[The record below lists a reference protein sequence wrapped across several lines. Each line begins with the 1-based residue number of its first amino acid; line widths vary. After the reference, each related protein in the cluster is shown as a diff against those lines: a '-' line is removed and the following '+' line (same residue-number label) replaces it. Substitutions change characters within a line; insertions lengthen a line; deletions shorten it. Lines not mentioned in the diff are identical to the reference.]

1 MKRMAL
7 LPTRAFPVLM
17 VLALMIMA
25 GCARVVLPSG
35 SMEGG
40 AARYDDAAI
49 KTAITSALL
58 KMDAA
63 KANDVNVH
71 CFNGHVF
78 LVGEADKDFR
88 RAAVAEAEKPE
99 GVVHVT
105 THWFPTG
112 TAANEEDAAIETE
125 IGGGMLFTED
135 VSTRRVGVDVWG
147 GHVVL
152 TGIASSQSEINSAI
166 AKIKKIKSVKS
177 VTSYLALN

>member
-1 MKRMAL
+1 MKRLTLLLAL
-7 LPTRAFPVLM
+7 LFL
-17 VLALMIMA
+17 A
-25 GCARVVLPSG
+25 GCARVTLPSG

-58 KMDAA
+58 KNDAA

-88 RAAVAEAEKPE
+88 RIAVAEAERPE

-105 THWFPTG
+105 THWLPTG
-112 TAANEEDAAIETE
+112 TASSDDDAAIETE
-125 IGGGMLFTED
+125 ITGSLLFTED
-135 VSTRRVGVDVWG
+135 VSTRRIGVDVWG

-152 TGIASSQSEINSAI
+152 TGIASSQAEIDSAI
-166 AKIKKIKSVKS
+166 AKIKKINKVKS
-177 VTSYLALN
+177 VTSYLSLN

>member
-1 MKRMAL
+1 MKRLAVL
-7 LPTRAFPVLM
+7 LAIVL
-17 VLALMIMA
+17 LA
-25 GCARVVLPSG
+25 GCVRVAPPSG
-35 SMEGG
+35 SMEEG

-58 KMDAA
+58 KRDAA

-88 RAAVAEAEKPE
+88 RAAFAEAEKAE

-105 THWFPTG
+105 THWIPTG
-112 TAANEEDAAIETE
+112 TASSGDDAAIEAE
-125 IGGGMLFTED
+125 IGSLPLFAED
-135 VSTRRVGVDVWG
+135 TSTRRMGVDVWG

-152 TGIASSQSEINSAI
+152 TGIASDQAEIKNAI
-166 AKIKKIKSVKS
+166 EKIKKIKNVAS
-177 VTSYLALN
+177 VTSYLTLN

>member
-1 MKRMAL
+1 MYEVDLMKRLTLLLAL
-7 LPTRAFPVLM
+7 LL
-17 VLALMIMA
+17 LA
-25 GCARVVLPSG
+25 GCARVTLPSG

-58 KMDAA
+58 KKDAA

-78 LVGEADKDFR
+78 LVGEADKEFR
-88 RAAVAEAEKPE
+88 HTAAAEAERPE

-112 TAANEEDAAIETE
+112 TAASDDDAIIETE
-125 IGGGMLFTED
+125 ITGSLLFTED

-152 TGIASSQSEINSAI
+152 TGIASSQSEIDSAI
-166 AKIKKIKSVKS
+166 GKVKKIKNVKS
-177 VTSYLALN
+177 VTSYLSLN